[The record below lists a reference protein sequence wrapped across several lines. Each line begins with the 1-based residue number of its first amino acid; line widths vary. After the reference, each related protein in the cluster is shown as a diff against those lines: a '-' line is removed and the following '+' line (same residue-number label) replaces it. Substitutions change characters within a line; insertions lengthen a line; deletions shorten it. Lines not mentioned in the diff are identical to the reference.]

1 MTKKYTFIILILT
14 ALVSSDLY
22 AQYNTNTNKKLLTD
36 NIEEL
41 EIKVYPN
48 PVKSGEYVTIEFKNF
63 DKEKPI
69 LISIIN
75 VIGKRL
81 LTTTVDTASLKLQ
94 ILKNKYPAGIYILK
108 VKQDNKIRTLRLNII
123 R

>member
-1 MTKKYTFIILILT
+1 MIKKYTLVILILET
-14 ALVSSDLY
+14 LISPDLF
-22 AQYNTNTNKKLLTD
+22 AQYNINTNKKLLAD

-63 DKEKPI
+63 NKEKPI